1 MTGARIVNPGLKT
14 ARGVA
19 LLTVL
24 FILVLISTLAVY
36 LVEDEHLAIRRVTNQ
51 RDIEQAHQM
60 LVGAEQWAI
69 KVLERDEN
77 ENDHLNEPWNKLLP
91 KVGVEEG
98 SLLAFVRDQQGLFN
112 LNNLIEGKPSP
123 NGKDPDGKDE
133 EPKLWYPAFVRLLT
147 VLELDE
153 GLADAVLDWIDS
165 DQDVSGGSGAED
177 AEYLLKEPSMRAADR
192 LFTSIGE
199 LAWVH
204 GFDAKALA
212 MLRPYVTALP
222 EPSKI
227 NVNTAPAPVL
237 RILSADIMSE
247 QEAEAIVQGRGAA
260 GYTSTNDVLSLTQF
274 AGQEGQSAAQ
284 LIDVKSGYFEI
295 VSEAKFGRF
304 KSSLLSL
311 VQRKAGRAV
320 VLGRRRGI
328 S

>member
-1 MTGARIVNPGLKT
+1 MAETRSVMPGLRS

-36 LVEDEHLAIRRVTNQ
+36 MVEDEHLAIRRVTNQ
-51 RDIEQAHQM
+51 RDIEQINQM

-77 ENDHLNEPWNKLLP
+77 GNDHLNEPWNKLLP

-98 SLLAFVRDQQGLFN
+98 TLLAFVRDQQGLFN
-112 LNNLIEGKPSP
+112 LNNLIEGKPNP
-123 NGKDPDGKDE
+123 QGNDKD
-133 EPKLWYPAFVRLLT
+133 PKLWYPAFVRLLT

-153 GLADAVLDWIDS
+153 GLADAVLDWIDP

-177 AEYLLKEPSMRAADR
+177 AEYLLKDPSMRAANR
-192 LFTSIGE
+192 LFTSVGE

-204 GFDAKALA
+204 GFDAEAVAK
-212 MLRPYVTALP
+212 LRPYVTALP

-227 NVNTAPAPVL
+227 NINTAPTPVL
-237 RILSADIMSE
+237 RILPSDLMSE
-247 QEAEAIVQGRGAA
+247 EDADSIVQGRGATGFA
-260 GYTSTNDVLSLTQF
+260 DTNDVLLLTPF
-274 AGQEGQSAAQ
+274 AGQAGQSAAQ
-284 LIDVKSGYFEI
+284 LIDVKSGYFEV

-304 KSSLLSL
+304 KNSLLSL
-311 VQRKAGRAV
+311 VHRTAGRVV